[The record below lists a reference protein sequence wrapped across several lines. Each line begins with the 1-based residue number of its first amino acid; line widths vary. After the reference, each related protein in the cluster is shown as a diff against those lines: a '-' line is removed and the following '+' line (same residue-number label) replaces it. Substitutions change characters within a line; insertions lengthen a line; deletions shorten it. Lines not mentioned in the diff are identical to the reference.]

1 MSATLLLIS
10 SPFTA
15 IGVGIVTFLICL
27 LIGELNRAIRQSHRV
42 ATVAV
47 RAGGGPRRKITYR
60 EWRRAFKREFG
71 SSYSSLIIRFVEIP
85 HDPSKP
91 LRARLPA

>member
-1 MSATLLLIS
+1 MSVTLLMIS
-10 SPFTA
+10 TPFAA
-15 IGVGIVTFLICL
+15 IGVGVVTFVLCL
-27 LIGELNRAIRQSHRV
+27 LVGELNRAIRQSHRV

-47 RAGGGPRRKITYR
+47 RAGGGPRRKIRYK

-91 LRARLPA
+91 LRARLPG